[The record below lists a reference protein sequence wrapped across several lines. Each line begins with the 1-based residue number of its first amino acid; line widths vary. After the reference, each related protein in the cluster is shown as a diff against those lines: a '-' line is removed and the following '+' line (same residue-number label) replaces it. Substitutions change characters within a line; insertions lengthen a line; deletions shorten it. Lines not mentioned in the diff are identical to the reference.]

1 MNAGSTSPAGPIA
14 ARPIAA
20 IVLGVAVALAGLLA
34 ACVPGPTAGP
44 SVPVATLGPGGVG
57 PPVTL
62 PPGAT
67 PLVRID
73 TSLLAVLPEEVAGLS
88 VLESSDAEAD
98 AQANGSLASLSDGVV
113 GALAIDPGT
122 ADFVLADVV
131 RLRANA
137 MTDAVFQAWR
147 DTFDAGVCLDTG
159 VIGRAQAQIGGRTV
173 FVGTCGNGF
182 RTYHTWIA
190 DKNLLVTASAGGK
203 RQLGRLLFEALR
215 P

>member
-1 MNAGSTSPAGPIA
+1 MRRFWIPSLVA
-14 ARPIAA
+14 
-20 IVLGVAVALAGLLA
+20 LVAVAAFVGAFLGSR
-34 ACVPGPTAGP
+34 GP
-44 SVPVATLGPGGVG
+44 SPSAPPSAPVATLGPGGVG

-88 VLESSDAEAD
+88 VLESADAEID

-122 ADFVLADVV
+122 ADFVIADVV
-131 RLRANA
+131 RLRANV
-137 MTDAVFQAWR
+137 MSDDVFKAWR
-147 DTFDAGVCLDTG
+147 DSFDKGVCLDSG
-159 VIGRAQAQIGGRTV
+159 VIGRAQGQIGGRTV

-182 RTYHTWIA
+182 RTYHTWIP
-190 DKNLLVTASAGGK
+190 DKNLLISASAGGK
-203 RQLGRLLFEALR
+203 RELGRLLFEALR

>member
-1 MNAGSTSPAGPIA
+1 MTRRVWLPSLVA
-14 ARPIAA
+14 
-20 IVLGVAVALAGLLA
+20 LVAVAVFVGAYLGSRAPA
-34 ACVPGPTAGP
+34 PSAQP
-44 SVPVATLGPGGVG
+44 SVPIATIGPGGIG

-73 TSLLAVLPEEVAGLS
+73 TSLLAVLPQEVDGLS
-88 VLESSDAEAD
+88 VLESTQAEAA

-122 ADFVLADVV
+122 ADFVIADVV

-137 MTDAVFQAWR
+137 MSDDVFAAWR
-147 DTFDAGVCLDTG
+147 DTFDKGVCGDSG

-173 FVGTCGNGF
+173 FVGTCGNAF
-182 RTYHTWIA
+182 HTYHTWIP
-190 DKNLLVTASAGGK
+190 DRNLLVTASAGGK
-203 RQLGRLLFEALR
+203 RDLGRLLFEALN
-215 P
+215 PDAVKP

>member
-1 MNAGSTSPAGPIA
+1 MNHPGSAATPGFRAIA
-14 ARPIAA
+14 AAAA
-20 IVLGVAVALAGLLA
+20 IVLAFLGLLA
-34 ACVPGPTAGP
+34 ACSPGPTDSP
-44 SVPVATLGPGGVG
+44 SAPIATRGPGGVG

-88 VLESSDAEAD
+88 VLESADAEAD

-137 MTDAVFQAWR
+137 MSEDSFKAWR
-147 DTFDAGVCLDTG
+147 DTFDKGFCADSG
-159 VIGRAQAQIGGRTV
+159 VIGRAQGQIGGRTV

-182 RTYHTWIA
+182 RTYHTWIP
-190 DKNLLVTASAGGK
+190 DKNLLISASAGGK
-203 RQLGRLLFEALR
+203 RELGRLLFEALT

>member
-1 MNAGSTSPAGPIA
+1 MSPGARARSAGLSLGFT
-14 ARPIAA
+14 
-20 IVLGVAVALAGLLA
+20 IVVAVALA
-34 ACVPGPTAGP
+34 ACGPAPTVGP
-44 SVPVATLGPGGVG
+44 SASSSPGPGGVG
-57 PPVTL
+57 PPITL

-73 TSLLAVLPEEVAGLS
+73 PTLLGVLPEEVAGLS
-88 VLESSDAEAD
+88 VLESSDAEID

-137 MTDAVFQAWR
+137 MTDEIFQAWR
-147 DTFDAGVCLDTG
+147 ESFDKGVCLESG
-159 VIGRAQAQIGGRTV
+159 VIGRAQGTIGGRTV

-182 RTYHTWIA
+182 RTYHTWIP
-190 DKNLLVTASAGGK
+190 DKRLLVSASSGGK
-203 RQLGRLLFEALR
+203 RELGRLLFEALT

>member
-1 MNAGSTSPAGPIA
+1 MALTVLA
-14 ARPIAA
+14 AVAA
-20 IVLGVAVALAGLLA
+20 LVLG
-34 ACVPGPTAGP
+34 ACGPGPTSGP
-44 SVPVATLGPGGVG
+44 SSVATTGPGGVG

-73 TSLLAVLPEEVAGLS
+73 TSLLAVLPEEVGGLS
-88 VLESSDAEAD
+88 VLESAEAEGD
-98 AQANGSLASLSDGVV
+98 AQANGSLASLSDGVA

-137 MTDAVFQAWR
+137 MSDAVFQAWR
-147 DTFDAGVCLDTG
+147 DTFDKGVCLDSG
-159 VIGRAQAQIGGRTV
+159 VIGRAQARIGGRTV

-182 RTYHTWIA
+182 RTYHTWIQ

-203 RQLGRLLFEALR
+203 RELGRLLFEALR